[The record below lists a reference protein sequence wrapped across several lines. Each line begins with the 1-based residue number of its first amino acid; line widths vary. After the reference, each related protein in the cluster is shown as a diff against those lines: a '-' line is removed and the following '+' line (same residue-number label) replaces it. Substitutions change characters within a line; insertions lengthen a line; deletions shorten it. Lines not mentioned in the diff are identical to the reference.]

1 MIEVASKS
9 DNKPAHADAC
19 HKLGLLYNMDGKD
32 KNTKKSLT
40 FLEQHFEMLRQKSDD
55 NEMIKDQ
62 KRIDLARVNIGIVEA
77 NKKMEDYQQLVL
89 MPKNLIGLVEW
100 KIKRDPKHFS

>member
-1 MIEVASKS
+1 
-9 DNKPAHADAC
+9 
-19 HKLGLLYNMDGKD
+19 
-32 KNTKKSLT
+32 
-40 FLEQHFEMLRQKSDD
+40 
-55 NEMIKDQ
+55 
-62 KRIDLARVNIGIVEA
+62 VEA